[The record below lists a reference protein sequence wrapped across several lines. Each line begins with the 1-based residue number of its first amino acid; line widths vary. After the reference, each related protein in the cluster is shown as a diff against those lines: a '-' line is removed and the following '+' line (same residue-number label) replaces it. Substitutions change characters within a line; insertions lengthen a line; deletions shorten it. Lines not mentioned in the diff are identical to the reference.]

1 MSDTCDWSHFII
13 QSLPDGIITVDG
25 RLRVTDLNR
34 AGENLLGLARGE
46 GLGKYCGEVLQS
58 SLCGKECPL
67 KTAMNSG
74 EVVAREAVLKNRRG
88 QEIEIMLAAGALRD
102 DQGSL
107 LGGVESFKDIGLF
120 KRMENERRQL
130 VGMFAHDL
138 KTPVV
143 AVAGL
148 LRRLTQGKVG
158 ELAAA
163 QAAYVQI
170 ISGEIARLEKLINN
184 FLDYVRLDLHII
196 TPLSS
201 AIQVEEECQEALNQ
215 ITPLADAKGVTVQ
228 IEFPPEPLVLHADP
242 LLLQRALSNLL
253 ENAVKYS
260 PPQSLVS
267 LAVRDL
273 GAEVQFSVQ
282 DHGPGIALPDQA
294 HLFELLYRGKSAGV
308 ESGLGLGLA
317 IVKGIVEAH
326 GGRIWVTSQ
335 EGQGAT
341 FFFTLPRIAP
351 SEGNQPQ
358 SPTWGRNH

>member
-1 MSDTCDWSHFII
+1 MHDTCEWSHFII

-25 RLRVTDLNR
+25 QLRVTDLNR
-34 AGENLLGLARGE
+34 AGEKITGFSRKEA
-46 GLGKYCGEVLQS
+46 LGKYCGEVLQS

-67 KTAMNSG
+67 RTAMISD
-74 EVVAREAVLKNRRG
+74 EVVSQEAILQNRRG
-88 QEIEIMLAAGALRD
+88 QKIEVMLAAAALRD
-102 DQGSL
+102 DQGTL
-107 LGGVESFKDIGLF
+107 LGGVESFRDIGLF
-120 KRMENERRQL
+120 KRMGNERRQL

-148 LRRLTQGKVG
+148 LRRLSQGKVG
-158 ELAAA
+158 ELAEA
-163 QAAYVQI
+163 QAAYVEI
-170 ISGEIARLEKLINN
+170 INREITRLEKLINN

-201 AIQVEEECQEALNQ
+201 AIQVEEECQEAVSQ
-215 ITPLADAKGVTVQ
+215 MQSLADAKGITLQ
-228 IEFPPEPLVLHADP
+228 TEFPPEPLVLHADP

-260 PPQSLVS
+260 PPQSRVS
-267 LAVRDL
+267 LEVRPL
-273 GAEVQFSVQ
+273 GAELQFSVKDQ
-282 DHGPGIALPDQA
+282 GPGIASQDQA
-294 HLFELLYRGKSAGV
+294 HLFELLYRGKTAGV

-341 FFFTLPRIAP
+341 FSFTLPRIAP
-351 SEGNQPQ
+351 PEGN
-358 SPTWGRNH
+358 